1 MIIWILL
8 IALVVTAAAILVGS
22 VFGHAKS
29 KSYRRGIYV
38 GVGICAALIVF
49 CMILGGIY
57 NSEVNELQAQYNDI
71 MLYNEVVELCENEQ
85 VRFGHYEKI
94 EAFNEAYDRLAV
106 IEEDFMFGA
115 LFPKNWSADMGK
127 IDFYF
132 RGVNYGIGQE

>member
-8 IALVVTAAAILVGS
+8 IALVVTAAAILVGA
-22 VFGHAKS
+22 VFGRTKS
-29 KSYRRGIYV
+29 KSYCKGIYV
-38 GVGICAALIVF
+38 GAGICAVLIAF
-49 CMILGGIY
+49 CMILGSIY
-57 NSEVNELQAQYNDI
+57 HSEVSKLQAQYNDI
-71 MLYNEVVELCENEQ
+71 MLYNDVVELCDNEQ

-94 EAFNEAYDRLAV
+94 VAFNEAYDRLAV

-132 RGVNYGIGQE
+132 RGVNYGVGQE

>member
-8 IALVVTAAAILVGS
+8 IALVVTAAAILVGI
-22 VFGHAKS
+22 VFGRVKS
-29 KSYRRGIYV
+29 KNYRNGIYA
-38 GVGICAALIVF
+38 GVGICAALMVF

-57 NSEVNELQAQYNDI
+57 HSEVNELQAQYNDI
-71 MLYNEVVELCENEQ
+71 MLYNEVVELCDNEQ

-106 IEEDFMFGA
+106 FEEDFMFGA

-132 RGVNYGIGQE
+132 RGVNYGGVE

>member
-8 IALVVTAAAILVGS
+8 IALVVTAAAILVGM
-22 VFGHAKS
+22 VFGRTKS
-29 KSYRRGIYV
+29 KSYRNGIYV

-49 CMILGGIY
+49 CMILGCIY
-57 NSEVNELQAQYNDI
+57 NSDVNELQAQYNDI
-71 MLYNEVVELCENEQ
+71 MLYNEVVELCDNEQ

-94 EAFNEAYDRLAV
+94 AAFNEAYDRLAV
-106 IEEDFMFGA
+106 IEEDFMFGT

-132 RGVNYGIGQE
+132 RGVNYGGVE

>member
-8 IALVVTAAAILVGS
+8 IALVVTVAAILVGS
-22 VFGHAKS
+22 VFGRTKS

-38 GVGICAALIVF
+38 GISICAVLIAF
-49 CMILGGIY
+49 CMVLSGIY
-57 NSEVNELQAQYNDI
+57 HSEVSELQAQYNNI
-71 MLYNEVVELCENEQ
+71 MLYNETVELCDNEQ

-115 LFPKNWSADMGK
+115 LFPEDWSADMGK
-127 IDFYF
+127 INFYF
-132 RGVNYGIGQE
+132 RGVNYGGVE

>member
-8 IALVVTAAAILVGS
+8 IALVVTAAAILVGG
-22 VFGHAKS
+22 VFGRTKS
-29 KSYRRGIYV
+29 KNYRKGIYAGV
-38 GVGICAALIVF
+38 GVCAVLIVF
-49 CMILGGIY
+49 CMVLGGIY
-57 NSEVNELQAQYNDI
+57 HSEVNELQAQYNDI

-94 EAFNEAYDRLAV
+94 ATFNEAYDRLAV
-106 IEEDFMFGA
+106 IEEDFMFGT

>member
-8 IALVVTAAAILVGS
+8 IALVVTVAAILVGS
-22 VFGHAKS
+22 VFGRTKS

-38 GVGICAALIVF
+38 GISICAVLIAF
-49 CMILGGIY
+49 CTVLSGIY
-57 NSEVNELQAQYNDI
+57 HTEVSELQAQYDDI
-71 MLYNEVVELCENEQ
+71 MLYNETVELCDNEQ

-94 EAFNEAYDRLAV
+94 KAFNEAYDRLVV

-115 LFPKNWSADMGK
+115 LFPEDWSADMSK

-132 RGVNYGIGQE
+132 RGVNYGGVE